1 MIKSIG
7 KFVFGALIFT
17 GLLLVIGTAGADCD
31 GKCMENALPISQ
43 MLIQVAIGLVGMAAG
58 ALGLAALSD

>member
-7 KFVFGALIFT
+7 KFVFGALIGV
-17 GLLLVIGTAGADCD
+17 GLLMVIGTAGADCD
-31 GKCMENALPISQ
+31 GKCMENALPLGQ